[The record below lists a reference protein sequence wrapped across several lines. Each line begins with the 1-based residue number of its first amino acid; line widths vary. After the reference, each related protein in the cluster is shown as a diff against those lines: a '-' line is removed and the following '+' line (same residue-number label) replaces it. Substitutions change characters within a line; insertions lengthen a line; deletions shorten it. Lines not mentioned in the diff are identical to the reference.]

1 MSSPFQKSF
10 SAKSPITTSPLAAGG
25 YASGVDGMR
34 YVSPKQPAFNT
45 PKAKKPKEDKTPEK
59 EKIKPMEKT
68 IETKIVTPETKITTE
83 GFPSEEK
90 IITFRSDSNERL
102 TYKEAWKRDLEGVR
116 SKYKDYKSYVADRT
130 GQKKA
135 DSKGYQAD
143 LIKKTGRENIGASA
157 AIFYDKHDGKGEQIW
172 GGIFNKN

>member
-10 SAKSPITTSPLAAGG
+10 SAKSPITTSPLKAGG

-34 YVSPKQPAFNT
+34 YVSPKQPESNT
-45 PKAKKPKEDKTPEK
+45 LPASRPKKDKTPER
-59 EKIKPMEKT
+59 EKIKPMEET
-68 IETKIVTPETKITTE
+68 IETNIVTPETKITTE

-90 IITFRSDSNERL
+90 IITFRSASNERL

-135 DSKGYQAD
+135 DSKGYEAD
-143 LIKKTGRENIGASA
+143 LIEKTGRENIGASA

-172 GGIFNKN
+172 GGIFNK